1 MFNIKIENN
10 KISSWSKSKKDV
22 MSQVIAQTTNMD
34 IYFGIK
40 DYVTKVFETILI
52 AKNANNIE
60 VILNL
65 PEIKKDTEKFKNYTE
80 DPQAQGLNLLLN
92 IIEKPNKS
100 GQKILNGLI
109 DDYQD
114 DSSENEMDSDVIKNI
129 KTKILHAILNRNIDV
144 DTIKNKQNKFKI

>member
-1 MFNIKIENN
+1 MLVF
-10 KISSWSKSKKDV
+10 
-22 MSQVIAQTTNMD
+22 MVILIGIV

-40 DYVTKVFETILI
+40 DYLTKIIETILI

-60 VILNL
+60 VILSL

-129 KTKILHAILNRNIDV
+129 NTKILHTILNKNIDV
-144 DTIKNKQNKFKI
+144 DTTKNNQNKFKI